1 MTSAE
6 VNDTAS
12 ITDSSLCR
20 HGPSPGQPVQ
30 RTSIAAV
37 SDAALLSVRVRVPA
51 KINLYLGVGDVRED
65 GFHEIVTIFHAVDLA
80 DEVLARVAGGLSVS
94 VQGDEAH
101 RVPEDSRNLA
111 WKAAAMLAQ
120 RCELPPQAAIEITKS
135 IPVGGGMAGGS
146 ADAAAALIAC
156 AQLWDTGSS
165 RAELGE
171 LAGELGSDVA
181 FGLTG
186 GTALGTGRGEVLSP
200 VMTVGT
206 FHWALALADAE
217 ISAAAAYRE
226 LDRLRD
232 EQLVASVN
240 EPAVPELMLEALR
253 SGDAT
258 LLAEHMHND
267 LEPAAISL
275 MPELQA
281 TLDAGWAAGALT
293 GIVSGSGPTCAFLA
307 PTGPAAAEIAA
318 ALAASGT
325 CHSTKITTGPVVGAR
340 VMR

>member
-1 MTSAE
+1 M
-6 VNDTAS
+6 
-12 ITDSSLCR
+12 
-20 HGPSPGQPVQ
+20 
-30 RTSIAAV
+30 

-51 KINLYLGVGDVRED
+51 KINLYLGVGPVRPD
-65 GFHEIVTIFHAVDLA
+65 GFHEIVTIFHAVDLV

-94 VQGDEAH
+94 VLGDEAH
-101 RVPEDSRNLA
+101 RVPTDSRNLA
-111 WKAAAMLAQ
+111 WKAAALLAE
-120 RCELPPQAAIEITKS
+120 RCELPPQAALEITKS

-156 AQLWDTGSS
+156 ARLWDTGSS
-165 RAELGE
+165 RAELVE

-226 LDRLRD
+226 LDRLRAD
-232 EQLVASVN
+232 GATGSTP
-240 EPAVPELMLEALR
+240 EPAVPEPMLEALR

-258 LLAEHMHND
+258 LLAQHMHND
-267 LEPAAISL
+267 LEPAALAL
-275 MPELQA
+275 MPELTT
-281 TLDAGWAAGALT
+281 TLAAGREAGALAA
-293 GIVSGSGPTCAFLA
+293 IVSGSGPTCAFLA
-307 PTGPAAAEIAA
+307 PSGPAAAELAA
-318 ALAASGT
+318 ALGASGT
-325 CHSTKITTGPVVGAR
+325 CRSAKVTTGPVLGAR